1 MSRQR
6 NVQRFAA
13 RLARSKW
20 AQAASGLM
28 LWAGGTLGGHALG
41 QQPEPAAVVAPQR
54 TSTATYYLNKLTIQL
69 PIQLE
74 DKYRPLLQEIQ
85 LWCKENP
92 AAPWTLRDK
101 APPTQTAFNFQAPRD
116 GEYFFTMVTVDRQG
130 KCVPAD
136 IAKEEPAMAVVVDT
150 QAPQLDPLLAG
161 SSPEGHLIQ
170 CDVQDAHLDP
180 ARTRMQ
186 YQTAD
191 KLFRDLEPVQDRP
204 NTWCIPAQANITGQL
219 RFFASD
225 LAGNVTT
232 RECTLA
238 QLPTPVK
245 TTPTK
250 TAQAALPF
258 APPSAPP
265 SALPS
270 APPIAPPS
278 GPLIFPGEKLASP
291 AVEPTIQMPG
301 AEKPVG
307 PAKLPG
313 NLVSSPGVGNTQST
327 TVPQGP
333 PLQQAVSKTGEPA
346 AGSIKQVG
354 GTNHA
359 LPAQEP
365 VMPQVVPGNVQT
377 ATVPKQGAPV
387 QHMLVNSTRVFLD
400 YRIEKSGPSGVGRV
414 EIWCTRDNGQSWQK
428 LGEDHNRKS
437 PAEALLPGDGTYGLT
452 LVVSNGLGFGAQP
465 PAAGDTPDWWIEVD
479 TTRPAAQLTSVRLAP
494 EDGPAVH
501 VAWTSQDRNLGTG
514 PAELSYAVSRQGPWL
529 PIAKNLKA
537 DSEFRWVTPTDIGPQ
552 AFLRLTVRDLAGN
565 TTITETTSP
574 IALDDLSRPRARING
589 ITVDAVPVSA
599 PLPNGQ

>member
-28 LWAGGTLGGHALG
+28 LWAGGTLGGSALG
-41 QQPEPAAVVAPQR
+41 QQPEPAAAVAPQR
-54 TSTATYYLNKLTIQL
+54 TSVATYHLNKLTIQL

-74 DKYRPLLQEIQ
+74 EKYRPLLQEIQ
-85 LWCKENP
+85 LWCKESP

-101 APPTQTAFNFQAPRD
+101 APPTQAAFNFQAPRD
-116 GEYFFTMVTVDRQG
+116 GEYWFTMVTVDRTG

-150 QAPQLDPLLAG
+150 QPPQLEPMLVG
-161 SSPEGHLIQ
+161 SLPEGHVIQ
-170 CDVQDAHLDP
+170 CDAQDAHLDP

-186 YQTAD
+186 YQTGD
-191 KLFRDLEPVQDRP
+191 KVFRDLEPIQDRP

-219 RFFASD
+219 RFIAAD

-238 QLPTPVK
+238 QLPTLVK
-245 TTPTK
+245 TTPAK
-250 TAQAALPF
+250 SPQAALP
-258 APPSAPP
+258 
-265 SALPS
+265 
-270 APPIAPPS
+270 IAPPVAPQA
-278 GPLIFPGEKLASP
+278 GAPLIMPGEKLGHSAS
-291 AVEPTIQMPG
+291 AVETKIQMPG

-307 PAKLPG
+307 PALLPG
-313 NLVSSPGVGNTQST
+313 NLTASPGVGNTQGT
-327 TVPQGP
+327 TVPQAG
-333 PLQQAVSKTGEPA
+333 PLQQTVSKTGEPA
-346 AGSIKQVG
+346 GSPIKLVG
-354 GTNHA
+354 G
-359 LPAQEP
+359 LGQSIPAQEP
-365 VMPQVVPGNVQT
+365 VMPPVPPGNAQT

-400 YRIEKSGPSGVGRV
+400 YRIEKAGPSGVGRI

-437 PAEALLPGDGTYGLT
+437 PAEATLPGDGTYGLT

-465 PAAGDTPDWWIEVD
+465 PASGDTPDWWIEVD

-501 VAWTSQDRNLGTG
+501 VGWTSQDRNMGTG

-537 DSEFRWVTPTDIGPQ
+537 DGEFRWVPPSDIGPH
-552 AFLRLTVRDLAGN
+552 AFLRLTVHDLAGN

-574 IALDDLSRPRARING
+574 VALDDLSRPRARIAG
-589 ITVDAVPVSA
+589 ISTDAGLVSA

>member
-13 RLARSKW
+13 RLTRSKW

-41 QQPEPAAVVAPQR
+41 QTPEPAAVVVPQR
-54 TSTATYYLNKLTIQL
+54 TSAATYHLNKFTIQL

-85 LWCKENP
+85 LWCKESP

-101 APPTQTAFNFQAPRD
+101 APPTQTAFNFQAPKD

-150 QAPQLDPLLAG
+150 QAPQLEPTLVG
-161 SSPEGHLIQ
+161 SLPEGHVIQ

-191 KLFRDLEPVQDRP
+191 KVFRDLEPAQDRP

-238 QLPTPVK
+238 QLSTPAK
-245 TTPTK
+245 STPAK
-250 TAQAALPF
+250 SAQAGLPI
-258 APPSAPP
+258 
-265 SALPS
+265 
-270 APPIAPPS
+270 APPIAPLA
-278 GPLIFPGEKLASP
+278 GAPLVMPGEKLGHSAP
-291 AVEPTIQMPG
+291 AVEPKIQMPG

-307 PAKLPG
+307 PALLPG
-313 NLVSSPGVGNTQST
+313 NLAASPGIGNTQGT
-327 TVPQGP
+327 TVPQAP
-333 PLQQAVSKTGEPA
+333 PLQQAVSKSGEPA
-346 AGSIKQVG
+346 ASPPIKLVG
-354 GTNHA
+354 GMSNA

-365 VMPQVVPGNVQT
+365 VMPQVLPGNVQT

-387 QHMLVNSTRVFLD
+387 QHMLVNNARVFLD
-400 YRIEKSGPSGVGRV
+400 YRIEKAGPSGVGRV
-414 EIWCTRDNGQSWQK
+414 EIWCTRDSGQSWQK

-501 VAWTSQDRNLGTG
+501 VGWTSQDRNLGTG

-529 PIAKNLKA
+529 SIAKNLKA
-537 DSEFRWVTPTDIGPQ
+537 DGEFRWLPPTDIGPQ

-565 TTITETTSP
+565 TTSTETTSP

-599 PLPNGQ
+599 PLPNGH